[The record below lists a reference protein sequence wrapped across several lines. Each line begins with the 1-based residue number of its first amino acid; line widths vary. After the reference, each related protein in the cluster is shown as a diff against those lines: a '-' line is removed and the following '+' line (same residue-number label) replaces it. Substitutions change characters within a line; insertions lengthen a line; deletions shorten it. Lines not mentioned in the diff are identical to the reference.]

1 MLVPEKVGYKTKK
14 ILLELG
20 TFHSDKRVNMSG
32 RYSTCESTL
41 TQDGFPGGSAG
52 KNSPAMQEMKVLSQ
66 VGDDPLQKE
75 METYPVFLPGKSHG
89 QRGLECNSP

>member
-20 TFHSDKRVNMSG
+20 TFHSAKRVNMSG

-52 KNSPAMQEMKVLSQ
+52 KNSPAMQEMQETWFLSLGWEGICWRR
-66 VGDDPLQKE
+66 V
-75 METYPVFLPGKSHG
+75 S
-89 QRGLECNSP
+89 